1 MPADSTLSQ
10 RDTLHVMIQTKPNRN
25 NYAFIDSQNLNLSI
39 QQLGWKLDF
48 YRFRRYLAEKYGVTR
63 AFIFVGFVEENQELY
78 DHLVK
83 VGYELVYKP
92 TLAYKDGTTKGNVDA
107 ELVLH
112 TMIEW
117 PRYDQAVIV
126 SGDGDFYS
134 LVEHLIEHQK
144 LAKLIIPNKH
154 NYSSL
159 LRRFD
164 SQYLAFVSDL
174 RSRMTYVS
182 RRKEPQTD
190 QPAGGASHRD
200 DTSNAST
207 TR

>member
-1 MPADSTLSQ
+1 MAHPMTAT
-10 RDTLHVMIQTKPNRN
+10 N
-25 NYAFIDSQNLNLSI
+25 NFAFIDSQNLNLSI

-48 YRFRRYLAEKYGVTR
+48 YRFRKYLAEKYSVTR
-63 AFIFVGFVEENQELY
+63 AFIFVGYVEDNQELY
-78 DHLVK
+78 DHLAK

-117 PRYDQAVIV
+117 NNYDRAVIV

-134 LVEHLIEHQK
+134 LVEYLISADK
-144 LAKLIIPNKH
+144 LSKLIVPNKY

-159 LRRFD
+159 LKRFD

-174 RSRMTYVS
+174 RSKMRYFS

-190 QPAGGASHRD
+190 QPVEGASPSD
-200 DTSNAST
+200 DSSLNDKSNQLHDQ
-207 TR
+207 